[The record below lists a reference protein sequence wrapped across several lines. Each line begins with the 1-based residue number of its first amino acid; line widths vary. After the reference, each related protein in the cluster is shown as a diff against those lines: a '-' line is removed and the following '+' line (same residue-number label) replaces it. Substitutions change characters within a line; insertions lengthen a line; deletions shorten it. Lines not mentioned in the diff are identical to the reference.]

1 LSKRRI
7 EGQPRA
13 SLGPQGS
20 DGAAP
25 SADGGTFGR
34 RLGSFRALF
43 AERRDSEHEQILI
56 RVFIGAIIL
65 CSLLIS
71 IAIGG
76 TFDAADAHLLVI
88 SGGFL
93 TLSMMFLA
101 HIVLW
106 PAESIPRRIVA
117 MVMDNA
123 TLSYFMIIGG
133 ADTAM
138 WYPIYLWV
146 TFGNGFR
153 YGRAYLFGSAL
164 MSAAGFLLVIMTTDF
179 WHRHPGF
186 AAGLLAGLIVLPAYV
201 STLLKKLHEAKAQAE
216 EASQA
221 KSRFLANMSHE
232 IRTPLNGIL
241 GMSDFLEKTPL
252 NEEQRDLLRTVRSSA
267 NILLAEIN
275 EILNF
280 SKVEAGAVSVHE
292 TDFDLHGVLAGIRR
306 MFLPQ
311 ARAKGL
317 HLALHLAP
325 NLRYALHGD
334 VQHLQQI
341 LINLVA
347 NAIKFTDQGRV
358 VIAVTGGVD
367 PKDPTWSRIDFEVT
381 DTGIGIPA
389 DMQEAIFESFRQT
402 DDAATRRQGGTGL
415 GLAIANELADLMGG
429 GISVSSVQGRGSR
442 FTFRVAFREQ
452 SVAAAPAADH
462 IRLGDSLLMTTDAVL
477 AEDLTARFEGWGA
490 RLRTLTNLVGGLPP
504 YPRGE
509 DAARAPSVLL
519 VDERALGVDLE
530 LLSEMARG
538 ADDGPTYDILL
549 LTDIAD
555 QRATEPAVRS
565 VVSSVLPLPLD
576 EGLLAN
582 ALHAVSAG
590 AGRTEA
596 EASDE
601 GNEGMTA
608 AEADRDGPRRG
619 LNILVAEDNRTN
631 RKVIAKILERAG
643 HFSYLVENGEE
654 ALDVLEARKF
664 DLALLD
670 VNMPVMSGLEA
681 VKLYRFAHGNQPEL
695 PFLALTA
702 DATADMRTRCHEAG
716 FDAHLVKPIRA
727 DKLLD
732 VIDTLVAEHEAGT
745 PAASSAVLDSEAEL
759 DGRVALHPGRR
770 DRENPS
776 LDHAVLEDLA
786 QLGGGRAFVVDLTSD
801 FLGDAEEI
809 MRQLDKAVDEQD
821 LRGFRDEIHALRSAA
836 ANVGAVAVFQH
847 CLSLNGIKRD
857 TFTETGRDNVGK
869 LRAEILRL
877 RHALEDYFGGEAW
890 TERHS

>member
-1 LSKRRI
+1 MRPLDI
-7 EGQPRA
+7 
-13 SLGPQGS
+13 
-20 DGAAP
+20 
-25 SADGGTFGR
+25 GG
-34 RLGSFRALF
+34 FRVLF
-43 AERRDSEHEQILI
+43 AGRRDSEHEQILI
-56 RVFIGAIIL
+56 RVFIGVLIL
-65 CSLLIS
+65 LSLLAS
-71 IAIGG
+71 IAINGK
-76 TFDAADAHLLVI
+76 FDSADAHLLLI

-93 TLSMMFLA
+93 TLSVMFLA
-101 HIVLW
+101 HIILR
-106 PAESIPRRIVA
+106 PAESVPRRVIA

-123 TLSYFMIIGG
+123 TLSYFMYVGG
-133 ADTAM
+133 AETAM

-164 MSAAGFLLVIMTTDF
+164 MSAAGFLFVILTTEF

-186 AAGLLAGLIVLPAYV
+186 ASGLLAGLIVLPAYV

-292 TDFDLHGVLAGIRR
+292 TDFDLHAVLAGVRR

-311 ARAKGL
+311 ARAK
-317 HLALHLAP
+317 HLRLTLYVAP
-325 NLRYALHGD
+325 DLPYALHGD

-347 NAIKFTDQGRV
+347 NAVKFTDRGRV
-358 VIAVTGGVD
+358 GIAVTGAAD
-367 PKDPTWSRIDFEVT
+367 PADTGQSRVEFEVT

-402 DDAATRRQGGTGL
+402 EDAAGRRQGGAGL
-415 GLAIANELADLMGG
+415 GLAIAKELAELMGG
-429 GISVSSVQGRGSR
+429 EISVSSVQGRGSR
-442 FTFRVAFREQ
+442 FTFTVAFR
-452 SVAAAPAADH
+452 ARPAPAGEPGA
-462 IRLGDSLLMTTDAVL
+462 LGDSLLLTTDAIL
-477 AEDLTARFEGWGA
+477 AETMTARFEGAGT

-504 YPRGE
+504 NPRDG

-519 VDERALGVDLE
+519 VDERALGVDLD
-530 LLSEMARG
+530 LVSDMAAG
-538 ADDGPTYDILL
+538 DAEGPGYDILL

-555 QRATEPAVRS
+555 QRARDPGVRA

-576 EGLLAN
+576 DALMEN
-582 ALHAVSAG
+582 ALHAISAG
-590 AGRTEA
+590 AGRQVE
-596 EASDE
+596 SSE
-601 GNEGMTA
+601 GGEEFVAPEMEG
-608 AEADRDGPRRG
+608 RRQG

-631 RKVIAKILERAG
+631 RKVIAKILESAG
-643 HFSYLVENGEE
+643 HFSYLVENGDE
-654 ALDVLEARKF
+654 ALDILEARKF

-681 VKLYRFAHGNQPEL
+681 VKLYRFAHGNQPAL

-702 DATADMRTRCHEAG
+702 DATAEMRTRCHEAG

-732 VIDTLVAEHEAGT
+732 VIDTLVTEHEAGT
-745 PAASSAVLDSEAEL
+745 RSAPPPDLGADGAASDRVVLQTA
-759 DGRVALHPGRR
+759 GR
-770 DRENPS
+770 DRDYPI
-776 LDHAVLEDLA
+776 LDEAVLEDLA
-786 QLGGGRAFVVDLTSD
+786 QLGGGSDFVAELTSD

-809 MRQLDKAVDEQD
+809 VRQLDKTVEEADF
-821 LRGFRDEIHALRSAA
+821 RGFRDEIHALRSAA
-836 ANVGAVAVFQH
+836 ANVGAVAIFHH
-847 CLSLNGIKRD
+847 CLGLNGIKREA
-857 TFTETGRDNVGK
+857 FEQTGRENVAK
-869 LRAEILRL
+869 LRTEVQQLRQ
-877 RHALEDYFGGEAW
+877 ALAQHFGAGAGEA
-890 TERHS
+890 RRF